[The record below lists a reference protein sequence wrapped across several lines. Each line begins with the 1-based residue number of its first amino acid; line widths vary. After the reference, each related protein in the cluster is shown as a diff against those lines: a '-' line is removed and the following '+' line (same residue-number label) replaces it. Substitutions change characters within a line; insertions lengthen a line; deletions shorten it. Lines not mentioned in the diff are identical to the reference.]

1 MENPSNDGKFFC
13 ILPWKHLMLQ
23 PNGKVYTCCEATS
36 VDNSNSHLGDL
47 QDLSIKE
54 IWNTEKIKKIR
65 LQLLSGQIPDQC
77 KSCAR
82 LEAYGITSD
91 RLRSNEMF
99 KDSSQVI
106 AKTSMSGEIDATE
119 LKSFDLR
126 LSNVCNFAC
135 RSCNPEQSS
144 KWAMDYQ
151 LLTGKFL
158 SSPLT
163 TRTFKNLAECDSFIE
178 HNLCAERIFFA
189 GGEPLLHAEHYQ
201 ILNRLIQNDKTD
213 CTLAYITNLSTLNL
227 QKNYVIDYWKH
238 FKNVEL
244 TISLDAIGKLGE
256 YIRDGLNWNEFSNN
270 IQQIKNEVPHV
281 KLSVN
286 ITVSL
291 LNLVDVPAT
300 VDYCLKELAIDSDSI
315 ILAPVTSP
323 LVYRITLIPKGA
335 KQKIA
340 THLLKA
346 SENFPVSLKNQI
358 SGIVAYMLSADESDS
373 WKLFLAHNK
382 RIDQLRSQ
390 SFVTVS
396 NLLNDIDN

>member
-1 MENPSNDGKFFC
+1 
-13 ILPWKHLMLQ
+13 
-23 PNGKVYTCCEATS
+23 
-36 VDNSNSHLGDL
+36 
-47 QDLSIKE
+47 
-54 IWNTEKIKKIR
+54 
-65 LQLLSGQIPDQC
+65 
-77 KSCAR
+77 
-82 LEAYGITSD
+82 
-91 RLRSNEMF
+91 
-99 KDSSQVI
+99 
-106 AKTSMSGEIDATE
+106 
-119 LKSFDLR
+119 
-126 LSNVCNFAC
+126 
-135 RSCNPEQSS
+135 
-144 KWAMDYQ
+144 MDYQ

-201 ILNRLIQNDKTD
+201 ILNRLVQNDKTD

-382 RIDQLRSQ
+382 RMDQLRSQ